1 MFKTVL
7 IANRGE
13 IAVRAIGT
21 LKKMGVTSIAVYSE
35 TDRYAQH
42 VLDADIAVSLEGT
55 KPSDTYLSIEKL
67 IAAAKKTGAEAIF
80 PGYGFLSES
89 ADFAR
94 ACEENNIA
102 FMGPTAEQIL
112 EFGLKHR
119 ARELAAAANVPM
131 PPGTGLLNSLDE
143 ALPEAEKFS
152 YLIMLTSTAGGG
164 AIGFTRCDVAYEL
177 REAYQIVKCLG

>member
-13 IAVRAIGT
+13 IAVRAIRT
-21 LKKMGVTSIAVYSE
+21 LKKLGVTSVAVYSDS
-35 TDRYAQH
+35 DRYAQH
-42 VLDADIAVSLEGT
+42 VEDADIAIALDGL
-55 KPSDTYLSIEKL
+55 KPADTYLSIEKL
-67 IAAAKKTGAEAIF
+67 IQAAKQTGAEAIF

-89 ADFAR
+89 ADFSR

-131 PPGTGLLNSLDE
+131 TPGTGLLDSLEE
-143 ALPEAEKFS
+143 AL
-152 YLIMLTSTAGGG
+152 TA
-164 AIGFTRCDVAYEL
+164 ADRIG
-177 REAYQIVKCLG
+177 

>member
-13 IAVRAIGT
+13 IAVRAMRT
-21 LKKMGVTSIAVYSE
+21 LKKMRVASIAVYSE

-42 VLDADIAVSLEGT
+42 VLDADISVSLEGT

-67 IAAAKKTGAEAIF
+67 IAAAKNTGAEAIF

-94 ACEENNIA
+94 ACEENNIEI
-102 FMGPTAEQIL
+102 G
-112 EFGLKHR
+112 R
-119 ARELAAAANVPM
+119 AH
-131 PPGTGLLNSLDE
+131 
-143 ALPEAEKFS
+143 
-152 YLIMLTSTAGGG
+152 
-164 AIGFTRCDVAYEL
+164 
-177 REAYQIVKCLG
+177 

>member
-13 IAVRAIGT
+13 IAVRAIRT

-42 VLDADIAVSLEGT
+42 VIDADIAVSLEGT

-67 IAAAKKTGAEAIF
+67 IAAAKNTGAEAIF

-112 EFGLKHR
+112 EFGL
-119 ARELAAAANVPM
+119 NIVPVN
-131 PPGTGLLNSLDE
+131 LLQ
-143 ALPEAEKFS
+143 LPM
-152 YLIMLTSTAGGG
+152 YP
-164 AIGFTRCDVAYEL
+164 
-177 REAYQIVKCLG
+177 

>member
-13 IAVRAIGT
+13 IAVRAIRT
-21 LKKMGVTSIAVYSE
+21 LKKLGVQSVAVYSE

-42 VLDADIAVSLEGT
+42 VLDADVAVSLEGI
-55 KPSDTYLSIEKL
+55 KPAETYLSIEKL
-67 IAAAKKTGAEAIF
+67 IQAAKQTGAEAIF

-131 PPGTGLLNSLDE
+131 TPGTGLLASLDE
-143 ALPEAEKFS
+143 ALASAAEIG
-152 YLIMLTSTAGGG
+152 YPIMLKSTAGGG
-164 AIGFTRCDVAYEL
+164 GLV
-177 REAYQIVKCLG
+177 